1 MNDRQPRP
9 RTTHGRRFGRRF
21 LAALLTGADEAL
33 AKARAEADDRA
44 EEDDQ
49 CRLRPDYGRQTR
61 GYRETG

>member
-1 MNDRQPRP
+1 MNDTQPHRAASRRP
-9 RTTHGRRFGRRF
+9 GFGRRF

-33 AKARAEADDRA
+33 GQARAEADEQA
-44 EEDDQ
+44 AEDDQ